1 MTILNSY
8 QINQIK
14 RDLEFLSEFSVLLFG
29 SVVKGD
35 YIEGRSDIDVAIITR
50 NQKKAENI
58 KIWDSFVGRVAP
70 KYDIR
75 IFELFPLY
83 IQIEIIQ
90 NYIVIFGDP
99 IQLSEYFYN
108 YRKDWDEMKERVK
121 ANQFKNAKEK
131 QAGIER
137 RKKYLTMKGLQ

>member
-1 MTILNSY
+1 
-8 QINQIK
+8 
-14 RDLEFLSEFSVLLFG
+14 VVLFG
-29 SVVKGD
+29 SYVKGD
-35 YIEGRSDIDVAIITR
+35 YIEGRSDIDIAIITQNR
-50 NQKKAENI
+50 KKAENI
-58 KIWDSFVGRVAP
+58 KIWDSFVGRVTP

-83 IQIEIIQ
+83 IQIEIIH

-99 IQLSEYFYN
+99 IHVSEYFYN

-121 ANQFKNAKEK
+121 ANQFKNSKEK

-137 RKKYLTMKGLQ
+137 RNKYLSMKGLL